1 MGFTVPMCWSRN
13 WLSILIYLQSVILST
28 RKVRLTGSTQ
38 VARTFQL
45 LSKPVVFPFITL
57 MPGPVSTSHKNEP
70 RELFSKP
77 AWQSSRVWQAGIH
90 VQVYRFPKGNASK
103 CPNGKGR
110 SVALQKC
117 AKKNPPTCRWL

>member
-57 MPGPVSTSHKNEP
+57 MPGPVSTSHKMSP
-70 RELFSKP
+70 GSFSPNQHGRVAGCGKP
-77 AWQSSRVWQAGIH
+77 G
-90 VQVYRFPKGNASK
+90 YMSK
-103 CPNGKGR
+103 CIAFQKAMHPN
-110 SVALQKC
+110 ALMEKVDQ
-117 AKKNPPTCRWL
+117 